1 MREALARSHLD
12 FSTSEPADE
21 QRAEPTRLP
30 KILRNASL
38 STACVIGG
46 VIVVNALFLQDRRHP
61 APLLRAPDPAP
72 LSDVVALP
80 APLPAPRPTAV
91 APSAQ
96 TPAPAAASTRGA
108 SRDPIADEIA
118 RAGLAERKP
127 VKPTAAAPP
136 TAEAQHR
143 DAIAGLIGTTTTAAP
158 AQPAA
163 TVLSAQKSLLRLG
176 YVVKPNGVY
185 GTAMRQAIEHFEKD
199 NKLPVKGELTPK
211 LARMLTAKSGASE

>member
-21 QRAEPTRLP
+21 QRTEPTRLP
-30 KILRNASL
+30 KILRTASL

-72 LSDVVALP
+72 LSDVATLP

-91 APSAQ
+91 APLAQ
-96 TPAPAAASTRGA
+96 TPVAAAPSPRGA
-108 SRDPIADEIA
+108 SRDPIADEIV
-118 RAGLAERKP
+118 RAGIAERKP
-127 VKPTAAAPP
+127 VKPAAP
-136 TAEAQHR
+136 TAEAPHR
-143 DAIAGLIGTTTTAAP
+143 DAIAGLIGNTTTAVQT
-158 AQPAA
+158 QPAA
-163 TVLSAQKSLLRLG
+163 TILSAQKSLLRLG
-176 YVVKPNGVY
+176 YVVKPNGSY
-185 GTAMRQAIEHFEKD
+185 GPAMRQAIEHFEKD

-211 LARMLTAKSGASE
+211 LARMLTAKSGQSE